1 MKRFYF
7 LAGTFFLAAI
17 FSSCVLQKPSEE
29 AKLPRT
35 VTVSGTGTVSV
46 QSDIATIN
54 MAVVTNNRSVVEASR
69 LNAEAVA
76 KVRADLIEAG
86 HSADSIVTDGYT
98 ISQDVSY
105 RNGLPIRGDY
115 RVSNSMHIVVRNI
128 SNIGNAIDVA
138 VNAGANEFSSINFS
152 VSDME
157 GALREARTQAVKQAY
172 EAANLMVKTA
182 GAELGQIVSIAE
194 QRDRGFM
201 PVLNNSAK
209 MAADLAVEATTV
221 SPGKQSV
228 RVTVSC
234 VYEIQ

>member
-1 MKRFYF
+1 MRKSF
-7 LAGTFFLAAI
+7 LTGMFFLAAF
-17 FSSCVLQKPSEE
+17 FSSCVLQKPNEE
-29 AKLPRT
+29 SKLSRT
-35 VTVSGTGTVSV
+35 VTVSGKGTVSV
-46 QSDIATIN
+46 QADIATIN

-69 LNAEAVA
+69 INAEAVA

-98 ISQDVSY
+98 INQDVSY

-128 SNIGNAIDVA
+128 ASIGNAIDTA
-138 VNAGANEFSSINFS
+138 VNAGANEFSSIIFS
-152 VSDME
+152 VGDME

-182 GAELGQIVSIAE
+182 GSELGQIVSIAE
-194 QRDRGFM
+194 VRDVGYM

-209 MAADLAVEATTV
+209 MMDSAASATTV

-228 RVTVSC
+228 SVTVSC